1 MGMQAAVSQ
10 RGKQPCVI
18 AVSGD
23 LSRTPGQHDV
33 RVEDVWPR

>member
-1 MGMQAAVSQ
+1 MSQ
-10 RGKQPCVI
+10 RAKQPGVI

-23 LSRTPGQHDV
+23 LSRTPGQHDA